1 MACFRDIEDRDADAC
16 GRYNG
21 LGETRTSMT
30 ESQRSRGT
38 EPRALYSVAQI
49 QHLLRIEF
57 QRAQRYGY
65 PLACVVLSVDQLGSV
80 RDRLGFEGKEDVL
93 DAVTRLLHASTRPSD
108 FLGRTADDR
117 MLLVVPHTDTKG
129 VSTLGK
135 RLVEELRGRDFG
147 AAGRITLSVGWA
159 ESVGKRL
166 AFHDELF
173 ARAEAAHAEAVESGG
188 DQCRAARS

>member
-1 MACFRDIEDRDADAC
+1 
-16 GRYNG
+16 
-21 LGETRTSMT
+21 MT
-30 ESQRSRGT
+30 ESHGSRET

-93 DAVTRLLHASTRPSD
+93 DALTRLLHANTRPSD

-117 MLLVVPHTDTKG
+117 ILLVVPHTDAEG
-129 VSTLGK
+129 AATLGD
-135 RLVEELRGRDFG
+135 RLVEATRSRDFG

-159 ESVGKRL
+159 ESLGARL
-166 AFHDELF
+166 AFHDQLL
-173 ARAEAAHAEAVESGG
+173 ARAEAAHSEAVESGG